1 MPPAPLPQV
10 SLNVPQMEFPSQAL
24 IGEVFCYT
32 ARFDNMV
39 GGGVGYGPYV
49 EIILPPGL
57 TIDKAGLGGVC
68 DTGDCDEND
77 FYQLPVI
84 TGPSVGPPP
93 PVGYTVYLIKAPIGS
108 LYSTEPFIDLK
119 ICIKVDENIALGV
132 PLTVCHTPVFEF
144 GGNPL
149 GGIPISGT
157 PLCPTVTPTVVIL
170 NKRAQ
175 NYTSN
180 KLPPSPTVE
189 VPTGQCNTIAY
200 ELVANIADTK
210 MLTTIHIADQLPAG
224 MTLVNNSVTIL
235 NSTGGNTNCTNYG
248 SNFVCADIPTETGSP
263 GMEPYDKEDIII
275 RYEAFVNNTVLSPN
289 SCASTTLTNT
299 ATLDAQYN
307 SQSIPQQT
315 ADLLIEVEHVTLQ
328 KSASGPTANDPLHVM
343 PGDLVN
349 YSLKFQVSENIT
361 ANNVVITD
369 TIPDGIDVP
378 SGSTFFATLQCAGSP
393 TTFVPITNPSAAADG
408 TKTLTINLGT
418 LTPCR
423 NCTLTFSGTVQETY
437 RASPAGRKVLASD
450 SLIPVCDPL
459 NPSALKCTKISY
471 NLPGVLATCT
481 DDTAGGVIVKSNSIG
496 KELVGP
502 VPPDGF
508 KPGDQVTFK
517 LKMCVNSGDTKSVEF
532 TDYLPSPVF
541 KVASVSDITP
551 VMITQTS
558 GPPVSL
564 SVTPTVS
571 ASDNSVKFV
580 VSPTLITNDNP
591 SATICFEVK
600 FSVYV
605 TYEPFADDLFLTNLI
620 TSKNVKT
627 NGEEEGHLTGVIVHV
642 RAPKLKVTKGVFDTD
657 NSFADN
663 LSQLPGPQPY
673 NKDAQGVDAN
683 DKVTY
688 YVTVEN
694 EGGAP
699 AVGVNVTDTL
709 PPGLMIVSYPMA
721 VGGSPTPG
729 ITCKLSGNPTPC
741 PAVGSTIPPDLTV
754 DAFYGGNSL
763 PAGQSWIFK
772 IEVMLPTN
780 VVPCQNFVNS
790 ASATWS
796 SAYFPDIPPGAYS
809 TPFPSTPP
817 DSATITTAYPT
828 ITKTIVS
835 TSQAHTTGTD
845 VAIGEKVKYLV
856 HIRVPEGT
864 FTTVKIEDVLDSGLA
879 VADSSVTA
887 VAASSNI
894 SGTPPIISGGS
905 LNGVI
910 SNSGGK
916 ITFNLG
922 TVNNSNTINGD
933 EEYIEFMYEA
943 VVLNVTGNVQ
953 GTMLNNTVTWT
964 SDQCNPPGVSAV
976 EPVKVVEPKLQITK
990 TAVNAAGQ
998 PITSADA
1005 GDEIFWMI
1013 TVTNQSPSTA
1023 GAFSVLLTDSF
1034 TNGYVANSLMV
1045 MGGNNNPTSING
1057 ASGVLMTVNWNE
1069 FPLNATSVLKFR
1081 AILTSAFSCS
1091 PITNQANVSWASI
1104 PPTTPQPI
1112 SPHNSNSCRRT
1123 GPPLTGCGQLNNYI
1137 TAGTGLVPVPSP
1149 TLAKTV
1155 KSTSEPQTTG
1165 NNVTIGE
1172 DIIYELKVSLHEG
1185 TTSSLTLTDA
1195 LPAGLSAVSAT
1206 VVTTNGISGLPA
1218 SFAVT
1223 TACTATTQTFN
1234 FPNPLTVPA
1243 DNITTNN
1250 FFTVDLKV
1258 KVCDGASGTLN
1269 NTATLAVTN
1278 CPSVESSVP
1287 VVVVK
1292 PNLDIKKQ
1300 FSASVAA
1307 PNSTVQ
1313 ITITVTNNGTSPAY
1327 EVLLQDVLNG
1337 CLSFVSATASPGF
1350 TAAQNGGSVTVT
1362 GASLNVG
1369 STATITITAQ
1379 VGDCCSVPNTVTGSA
1394 STLSGVVT
1402 EERTVTGSGSD
1413 TLIVKGTDCPCYDLT
1428 QPSALGAWYSF
1439 DETSGTTS
1447 RDIGGIVNNL
1457 GTFGAGS
1464 TAPAI
1469 TSGIVKNAL
1478 LFDGNDDYVQAAN
1491 ENELNIRGACN
1502 TNDAENYTI
1511 DAWIQSDGVGTQ
1523 TIVDKRVGGVFT
1535 GYIFFLNSGR
1545 LAIQINGQNY
1555 ATPTTLPVLTDNQW
1569 HFVAV
1574 TVQRCPTPEAKFYVD
1589 GELVHLATLN
1599 ASASNSMVN
1608 SEPLYIGTRSLSVGV
1623 GAAFKGKL
1631 DELEIFKRVLSEP
1644 ELDQIYAAGSGGKCK
1659 CVTPPQNDSMVS
1671 WWPLNELVGDTTVY
1685 DLKFANHG
1693 VQVPAGALGSPN
1705 VTPIT
1710 GVVNGAFRFPLANQA
1725 DKYIEV
1731 PDNAALDFGTGSLT
1745 IEAWFRPISP
1755 SLNLVHAIV
1764 DKLDADSNSGYAF
1777 YVQNQQL
1784 KFVLGGNF
1792 LSTFNSSAVIT
1803 LNEWQHVAV
1812 VVDRGTNSGR
1822 FVRNGVTVGTF
1833 TPTPGN
1839 SDNNFSLRI
1848 GGSRIGFPQPSFATT
1863 DLDELEFFKAAL
1875 TNAELATLY
1884 NAGGM
1889 GKCFPGCAI
1898 IPATLPEAIIGSPY
1912 SQQLTLTGC
1921 AGTVIWTISG
1931 GSLPQG
1937 MILNPTTGVLSGTVN
1952 QATAGNV
1959 TITVKATCS
1968 TGCMVTKDYLFSWAP
1983 CIYVI
1988 NPLSA
1993 NYGSSGGTG
2002 SVSLTTG
2009 ILCNWVAVSNDAWVS
2024 ITAGASG
2031 TGNGTINYSV
2041 APNPGNARVGTLTI
2055 GGQTFTVNQSGIC
2068 PVTVNPATIPNG
2080 TVGTVYSQ
2088 TFTATGG
2095 TGPYTFA
2102 RVTGTLPPGL
2112 TLATGGALTGTP
2124 TAAGTYNFT
2133 VQATASN
2140 GCTGSRSYSLTIG
2153 CPTVTVN
2160 PATIA
2165 NGAVGTVYSQTFT
2178 ATGGAAPYT
2187 FARVTGT
2194 LPPGLTLA
2202 TGGALTGTPTTAGTF
2217 TFTVQATDSGGCTGT
2232 RDYTVIISASGLQ
2245 FYPLA
2250 TPMRVV
2256 DTRPNE
2262 GNCDNV
2268 SAPIAAGTSLTTLA
2282 RITCGNVT
2290 IPATARAIVGNITVI
2305 NQTSQAGYLTLYP
2318 DGVAP
2323 PLAANMIYGPNG
2335 ILANNFTVGL
2345 SADGRFNVF
2354 GERTIHIIVDIS
2366 GYFAPPATEGLYF
2379 HPLARPVR
2387 ITDTRVGLG
2396 NCDSVNA
2403 PIAAGTSLTTQ
2414 ARITCEGLTIPSAA
2428 RAIIGNVTVI
2438 NGSGQTG
2445 YLTIYPN
2452 GIQPPL
2458 AANMIYF
2465 PGQILSNAFT
2475 VGLGADGRFDIFAER
2490 TIDVVVDV
2498 AGYYST
2504 EATDI
2509 NGTGLLL
2516 TPLSRPLRV
2525 ADTRAAQGNCDN
2537 IGAPITGGTSLGIP
2551 SQLTCEGITIPNTAR
2566 AVLGNVTVINLTSNA
2581 GFLTLYPDGVT
2592 LPLAANMIYFPGQV
2606 LANAFVVGLN
2616 PSNGQFRIYAERTLE
2631 AIVDVS
2637 GYFAP

>member
-1 MPPAPLPQV
+1 
-10 SLNVPQMEFPSQAL
+10 MEFPSQAL

-68 DTGDCDEND
+68 DTGACDEND

-378 SGSTFFATLQCAGSP
+378 SGTFFATLQCAGSP
-393 TTFVPITNPSAAADG
+393 TALVPITNPSAAADG
-408 TKTLTINLGT
+408 TKTLTINLGN
-418 LTPCR
+418 LTSCR

-437 RASPAGRKVLASD
+437 RALPAGRKVLASD

-517 LKMCVNSGDTKSVEF
+517 LKMCVNSGDTQSVEF

-580 VSPTLITNDNP
+580 VNPTLITNDNP

-600 FSVYV
+600 FSVFV
-605 TYEPFADDLFLTNLI
+605 TVEPFADDLFLTNLF
-620 TSKNVKT
+620 TSKNLKT

-741 PAVGSTIPPDLTV
+741 PAVGSTIPPGLTV

-817 DSATITTAYPT
+817 DSATITTASPT

-835 TSQAHTTGTD
+835 TSQVHTTGNN

-864 FTTVKIEDVLDSGLA
+864 FTSVNVMDTLDPGLA
-879 VADSSVTA
+879 VVDASIFATQTGVVVTG
-887 VAASSNI
+887 SL
-894 SGTPPIISGGS
+894 SGTIASGG
-905 LNGVI
+905 GMI
-910 SNSGGK
+910 S
-916 ITFNLG
+916 FNLG
-922 TVNNSNTINGD
+922 TVANLNTNNSV

-943 VVLNVTGNVQ
+943 VVLNVPGNVQ
-953 GTMLNNTVTWT
+953 GTMLKNTVKWT
-964 SDQCNPPGVSAV
+964 SAQCNPTPVSST
-976 EPVKVVEPKLQITK
+976 PVKVVEPKLQITK
-990 TAVNAAGQ
+990 MPSPT
-998 PITSADA
+998 TADA
-1005 GDEIFWMI
+1005 GDTITWTI
-1013 TVTNQSPSTA
+1013 TVTNNSPSDA
-1023 GAFSVLLTDSF
+1023 DAFQVNLTD
-1034 TNGYVANSLMV
+1034 TIPTIQGLTYVSGSLMHV
-1045 MGGNNNPTSING
+1045 SGLTPTLTPPVGNQPLMAAWNTFPLG
-1057 ASGVLMTVNWNE
+1057 ASSVIKFQTLVGNGVFACATLSNKATVN
-1069 FPLNATSVLKFR
+1069 
-1081 AILTSAFSCS
+1081 
-1091 PITNQANVSWASI
+1091 WASI
-1104 PPTTPQPI
+1104 PATSTPI
-1112 SPHNSNSCRRT
+1112 SPWNTNSCPRMGT
-1123 GPPLTGCGQLNNYI
+1123 PALCGSPNNY
-1137 TAGTGLVPVPSP
+1137 TAMATGTVNVPSL
-1149 TLAKTV
+1149 TAQ
-1155 KSTSEPQTTG
+1155 KSLVATSALHTTG
-1165 NNVTIGE
+1165 SNVTIGE
-1172 DIIYELKVSLHEG
+1172 VLTYNLTICVPEG
-1185 TTSSLTLTDA
+1185 TTPGLVVTDVLPPGLEAVSATLLPGIAGSGGPLTITSGCGTTQTFNLSNFSVPGDNNPANNCFTIELKARVCDVA
-1195 LPAGLSAVSAT
+1195 SNNGMTGMQTILNNSFTAFIPGDEPGLPPICSATSNQVSAT
-1206 VVTTNGISGLPA
+1206 VVEP
-1218 SFAVT
+1218 
-1223 TACTATTQTFN
+1223 
-1234 FPNPLTVPA
+1234 
-1243 DNITTNN
+1243 
-1250 FFTVDLKV
+1250 K
-1258 KVCDGASGTLN
+1258 
-1269 NTATLAVTN
+1269 
-1278 CPSVESSVP
+1278 
-1287 VVVVK
+1287 
-1292 PNLDIKKQ
+1292 LDIKKE
-1300 FSASVAA
+1300 FIPGVVE

-1313 ITITVTNNGTSPAY
+1313 IKITVTNTGTSDAFG
-1327 EVLLQDVLNG
+1327 LSLQDILGG
-1337 CLSFVSATASPGF
+1337 CLTYVSAITPPEYIIAPTGNTLTISTLP
-1350 TAAQNGGSVTVT
+1350 TTSLAVGGM
-1362 GASLNVG
+1362 AMF
-1369 STATITITAQ
+1369 TITAN
-1379 VGDCCSVPNTVTGSA
+1379 VGNCCSVPNTVTGSA

-1574 TVQRCPTPEAKFYVD
+1574 TVQRCPTPQAKFYVD
-1589 GELVHLATLN
+1589 GDLVHTATLN

-1631 DELEIFKRVLSEP
+1631 DELEIFKRVLSEQ

-1659 CVTPPQNDSMVS
+1659 CVTPPQNDSMVG
-1671 WWPLNELVGDTTVY
+1671 WWPLNELAGDTTVY

-1705 VTPIT
+1705 VIPIT
-1710 GVVNGAFRFPLANQA
+1710 GVVNGAFRFPLVNQA

-1889 GKCFPGCAI
+1889 GKCLPGCAI

-2009 ILCNWVAVSNDAWVS
+2009 ILCNWVAASNDAWVS

-2178 ATGGAAPYT
+2178 ATGGAAPYS

-2202 TGGALTGTPTTAGTF
+2202 TGGALTGTPTTQGTF

-2232 RDYTVIISASGLQ
+2232 RDYTVIISSSGLQ

-2387 ITDTRVGLG
+2387 ITDTRVSLG

-2428 RAIIGNVTVI
+2428 RAVIGNVTVI